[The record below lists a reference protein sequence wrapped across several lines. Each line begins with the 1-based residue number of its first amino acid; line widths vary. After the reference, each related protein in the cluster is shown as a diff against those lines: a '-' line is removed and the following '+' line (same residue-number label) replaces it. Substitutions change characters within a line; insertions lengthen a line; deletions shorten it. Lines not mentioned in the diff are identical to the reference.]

1 MEIHSD
7 ITSAPASSAQRSEI
21 SRTYAEGITAGI
33 LGAATVATWFFVLDV
48 FSGHPFYTPNVLGN
62 ALFHRG
68 VSTEELQK
76 LPVSVEMV
84 LTYTWVHFLAF
95 CILGGLASKLLDLAE
110 RNVNV
115 GFGILL
121 GFVIFEFGFVFVAL
135 IFAEPI
141 LHALAWPAVLIGNFL
156 AATAMGLY
164 FWRHHPNLSVEP

>member
-1 MEIHSD
+1 MEIRSS
-7 ITSAPASSAQRSEI
+7 ITSAPARPAERSENT
-21 SRTYAEGITAGI
+21 RVYTEGITAGI
-33 LGAATVATWFFVLDV
+33 LGAATIAIWFFILDV

-68 VSTEELQK
+68 VATEELQK
-76 LPVSVEMV
+76 LPISVEMV

-121 GFVIFEFGFVFVAL
+121 GFVIFEFGFVFAAL

-156 AATAMGLY
+156 AAATMGVY

>member
-1 MEIHSD
+1 MEIRSST
-7 ITSAPASSAQRSEI
+7 TSAPARPAERSEI
-21 SRTYAEGITAGI
+21 SRVYTEGITAGI
-33 LGAATVATWFFVLDV
+33 LGAATVAIWFFVLDV

-68 VSTEELQK
+68 VDTEELQK
-76 LPVSVEMV
+76 LPVSIEMV

-95 CILGGLASKLLDLAE
+95 CILGGVASKLLDLAE

-121 GFVIFEFGFVFVAL
+121 GFIIFEFGFVFVAL

-156 AATAMGLY
+156 AAGAMGLY